1 MWKTKTDTMNKFF
14 AILIISIVML
24 SPTTFAFADSP
35 TTYSV
40 SVTQSS
46 EPDYIDDVPV
56 RHRTPARPII
66 CTITPDGVNIPSVDT
81 EDIIAYDVFSPAGDC
96 IASFTSEQDFIT
108 FIYGINGTFEIRIHI
123 DGYVFHGYVDL

>member
-1 MWKTKTDTMNKFF
+1 MNKFL
-14 AILIISIVML
+14 AIPIISIVML
-24 SPTTFAFADSP
+24 STATFAYADSP
-35 TTYSV
+35 ATYSV

-46 EPDYIDDVPV
+46 EPAYVYDPPT

-81 EDIIAYDVFSPAGDC
+81 EDIMAYDVFSPAGDC
-96 IASFTSEQDFIT
+96 IASFTSEQDFIS

>member
-1 MWKTKTDTMNKFF
+1 MNKFL

-24 SPTTFAFADSP
+24 SSTTFAYADSS

-46 EPDYIDDVPV
+46 EPYYIDDGPV
-56 RHRTPARPII
+56 RHRTPPKSII
-66 CTITPDGVNIPSVDT
+66 CTITPDGVNIPSVSA
-81 EDIIAYDVFSPAGDC
+81 EDIIAYDVFSPVGDC
-96 IASFTSEQDFIT
+96 IASFTSEQDFIS

-123 DGYVFHGYVDL
+123 DGYVFHGFAQL